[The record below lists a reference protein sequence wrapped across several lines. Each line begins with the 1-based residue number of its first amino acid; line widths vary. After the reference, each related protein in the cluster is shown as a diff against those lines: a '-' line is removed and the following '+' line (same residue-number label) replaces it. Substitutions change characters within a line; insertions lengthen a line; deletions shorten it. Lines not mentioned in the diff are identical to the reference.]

1 MLLKKVLHKKKMS
14 LKNSEKVLPKKRKT
28 NKVTPKNV
36 SSKKMLL
43 KKVLRKKKMS
53 LKKVPLTARILR
65 KKGICMKQKKRK
77 VIGTRGVVYFSHVP
91 HGFYEEEMRQFLSQF
106 GKITNIN
113 IPRSSVSNHI

>member
-1 MLLKKVLHKKKMS
+1 MLTKKKKTVNKVTPKNMSSKKKVLKKKVLHKKKM
-14 LKNSEKVLPKKRKT
+14 L
-28 NKVTPKNV
+28 
-36 SSKKMLL
+36 
-43 KKVLRKKKMS
+43 

-65 KKGICMKQKKRK
+65 KRGIRMKKEKRK

-113 IPRSSVSNHI
+113 IPRSSVSSHIEYFASLIFENFINFIIF